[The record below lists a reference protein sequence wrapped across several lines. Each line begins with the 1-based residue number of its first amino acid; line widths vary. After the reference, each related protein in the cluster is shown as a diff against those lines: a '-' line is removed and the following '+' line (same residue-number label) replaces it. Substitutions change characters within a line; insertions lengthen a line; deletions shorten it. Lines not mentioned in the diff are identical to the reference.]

1 MTLPVP
7 LLLKALCRWLSR
19 PRQLLAMLLCF
30 ALTASA
36 LGVAWAAHITRTQY
50 RDLQTLEKAHDDLEH
65 EYEKLL
71 LEQSAWANYNRVD
84 QLARQ
89 ELAMKAAP
97 HDELVVLK

>member
-1 MTLPVP
+1 MKSPA
-7 LLLKALCRWLSR
+7 LLMELLRWLSAA
-19 PRQLLAMLLCF
+19 RQMLVVFLCV

-36 LGVAWAAHITRTQY
+36 LGVAWAAHVTRSQY
-50 RDLQTLEKAHDDLEH
+50 RDLQALEKEHDDLEH

-89 ELAMKAAP
+89 HLSMTAAT
-97 HDELVVLK
+97 DDKLVILR